1 MHIAYD
7 QGVLPQPSILM
18 EQHKT
23 VTHLDRMYSPEAV
36 KQISELR
43 QERWA
48 LYAALALQPTRK
60 KGTVFTQKVVT
71 QIEKRI
77 QVVNKQLFAL
87 TENEIYNV

>member
-1 MHIAYD
+1 
-7 QGVLPQPSILM
+7 M
-18 EQHKT
+18 EERKT
-23 VTHLDRMYSPEAV
+23 VTHRDTLYSPEAV

-60 KGTVFTQKVVT
+60 KGTVFTAKMIT
-71 QIEKRI
+71 RIEKRI
-77 QVVNKQLFAL
+77 QVVNKQLFEL